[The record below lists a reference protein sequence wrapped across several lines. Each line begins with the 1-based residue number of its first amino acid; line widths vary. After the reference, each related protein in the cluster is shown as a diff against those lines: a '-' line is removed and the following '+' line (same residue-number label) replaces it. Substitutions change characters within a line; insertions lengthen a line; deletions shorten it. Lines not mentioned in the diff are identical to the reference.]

1 MKQKYL
7 MASAS
12 GLLILLS
19 GCASLPEPMS
29 QSDIQTIAKAD
40 REQARKDVEPLANP
54 LTLEEAIARGL
65 KYNLDHRT
73 RMLEQALASG
83 QLEAGGY
90 DMLPRVLASAG
101 YSSRSNSANS
111 FSPIPGTDQPSANQS
126 PISADRT
133 HATSDLGLSWNIL
146 DFGISYY
153 NSKQNADRVLVAA
166 ERRRKAMHV
175 LIQSIR
181 SAFWRVASAQRLQA
195 EVANTIRESETALAD
210 ARKVAQERIKAPA
223 EALRYQRSLLE
234 NLRTLESIQ
243 RELAAARIELAQLI
257 NMPAGS
263 AIRVVEPRSFLL
275 EDRLMRV
282 DLGRMEELAIAHNAD
297 IREQFYNA
305 RIAATE
311 TRKALL
317 RLFPALTLS
326 YTGKHDSNS
335 FLVNQ
340 SWNETAA
347 QLSFNLVT
355 LLSGPSQMD
364 VAEAGVRLAEQRRGA
379 MQMAVLAQLHL
390 ARQDFETALRQFMR
404 ADAIWEVDRQLFE
417 LAAKGE
423 AEQTQ
428 GAQARIASRTG
439 AILSLLRRYQ
449 TLAQAHAAASRL
461 QASLGLEP
469 QIGNLDE
476 ISLAELT
483 KTIAK
488 TLADWEKLDQF
499 PPVPSEAPAPVAA
512 PAPLAHADESA
523 PAAVAP
529 VAAEPAP
536 AASVPAPEEP
546 AATAAAEPGA
556 VPPEPT
562 FGKTLTSIRFLG
574 NSEITTA
581 ELEAAYAD
589 LIGQELPEFEFAR
602 LPERATTV
610 YRSKGIRT
618 VVASL
623 AGRTGDGIVTVRLQ
637 QRR

>member
-29 QSDIQTIAKAD
+29 QTEIQTIAKSD
-40 REQARKDVEPLANP
+40 REQARKDIEPLSAP
-54 LTLEEAIARGL
+54 LTLEGAIARGL

-73 RMLEQALASG
+73 RLLEQALASG

-101 YSSRSNSANS
+101 YSSRNNSANS
-111 FSPIPGTDQPSANQS
+111 FSPIPGTDQPSNNQS

-133 HATSDLGLSWNIL
+133 HATSDLGLSWNVL

-195 EVANTIRESETALAD
+195 EIENTIKESEAALAD
-210 ARKVAQERIKAPA
+210 ARQVAFERVKAPA
-223 EALRYQRSLLE
+223 EALRFQRSLLE
-234 NLRTLESIQ
+234 NLRTLEGIQ

-257 NMPAGS
+257 NLPAGS
-263 AIRVVEPRSFLL
+263 QIRVAESTSFLL
-275 EDRLMRV
+275 EDRLLRV
-282 DLGRMEELAIAHNAD
+282 DIGRMEELAIAHNAD
-297 IREQFYNA
+297 IREQTYNA

-317 RLFPALTLS
+317 RLFPALTVS

-340 SWNETAA
+340 SWNESAA
-347 QLSFNLVT
+347 QLSFNLIN

-379 MQMAVLAQLHL
+379 MQMAVLTQLHL
-390 ARQDFETALRQFMR
+390 ARQDFDTALRQFMR

-417 LAAKGE
+417 MMAKGE
-423 AEQTQ
+423 TQQTQ
-428 GAQARIASRTG
+428 SALTRIASRTS

-449 TLAQAHAAASRL
+449 ALAQAHAAASRL

-476 ISLAELT
+476 ISLTELT
-483 KTIAK
+483 KTIAN
-488 TLADWEKLDQF
+488 TLADWEKLDQ
-499 PPVPSEAPAPVAA
+499 PSPAPS
-512 PAPLAHADESA
+512 PAPT
-523 PAAVAP
+523 
-529 VAAEPAP
+529 AAEPAPATVAPIAAEPAAVPAEPPP

-546 AATAAAEPGA
+546 VATAAAEPGT

-562 FGKTLTSIRFLG
+562 FGKTLTGIRFLG
-574 NSEITTA
+574 NSEITTT